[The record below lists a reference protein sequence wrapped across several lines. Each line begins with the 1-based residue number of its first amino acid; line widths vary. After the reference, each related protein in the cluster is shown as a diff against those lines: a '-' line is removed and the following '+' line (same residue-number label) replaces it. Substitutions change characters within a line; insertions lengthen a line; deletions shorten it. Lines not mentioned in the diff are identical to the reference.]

1 MSSFDSFGSVYMWVI
16 QRAGFYLFLTLPSK
30 ALLNT
35 YQINSR
41 ETNCKLLTISVSTMN
56 ESEEVVNK
64 VFYDR
69 TPFLRVV
76 EGIP

>member
-1 MSSFDSFGSVYMWVI
+1 MGVVLILLALCTCGLYRGQV
-16 QRAGFYLFLTLPSK
+16 FLALPSK
-30 ALLNT
+30 SLLNIC
-35 YQINSR
+35 QINSCA
-41 ETNCKLLTISVSTMN
+41 TNCKLLTISVSTMN